1 MKRILLIILTFI
13 AAISC
18 YDDSVI
24 WDKLQEHEERIG
36 RLEKLCNELNSNISA
51 LEGIVEA
58 LQANDY
64 VTGIYPL
71 TEEGVDLGYK
81 ITFSKSGNI
90 NIYHGK
96 AGAAGAPGQDGADG
110 ADGKD
115 GHTPQIGVRKD
126 TDGVYYWTLDG
137 EWLTDSEGNKIPTTG
152 KDGANGQP
160 GAPGDDG
167 QPGQDGEDGADG
179 EQGKPGQDGA
189 DGITPLLK
197 IEDDYWYISYDNG
210 HSWQQLYKAV
220 GEDGAAGAD
229 GTDGAPGKDGQSFFQ
244 SIDTT
249 NPNYIILT
257 LADGT
262 TIKIPTWKAFEEL
275 QIKVNKLNTNLT
287 ALQAII
293 EALESNMY
301 VTEIFPIMEDG
312 KEAGYIIYL
321 SDGKFISIYHGK
333 DGEDGTPGK
342 DGEDGKDGADGAD
355 GKDGYTP
362 SISVKQGEDGK
373 YYWTVDGEWMDGSTG
388 EGNWVIDGGWLT
400 DGQGNK
406 IPATGKNGITPTL
419 KIVNGYW
426 YISYDNGN
434 TWSSEPLGPATADAD
449 GGIFKDIAYDDEGL
463 YITLSNGETIVISRH
478 EQNLIDL
485 CKITPSDITDRGVT
499 FIGYLGIPQEDLVYS
514 QVTVYYSDAETFS
527 VFESESVTTTFFDY
541 NSSFSV
547 RISGLKAGTNYSYCI
562 CIKIRGQEVYGEIGH
577 FQTETKPNLKISFE
591 TGKVIPGKGY
601 YDAGYFVNGFALP
614 LLKSDIPEKI
624 DYVRFYL
631 RGMNDG
637 DIKNI
642 TSEVGYFT
650 DPEATSF
657 IPIKSVTIPVTL
669 YTDFTL
675 TDFPIE
681 CTKKEIETAMSTHPE
696 AVYWG
701 VSYYLSSEEEETDIV
716 GEGYNY
722 SIGAACCSS
731 ESYSSMG
738 SLGLFYHKNKWTKRA
753 VSLVLYTGT
762 VTVVP
767 PSNSESDNLADIDLM
782 KTRYNGGC
790 YLAGNAKWSSVSS
803 FSSTNLI
810 PISRGKG
817 NELYIYYSS
826 SNPSYH
832 LTWYS
837 ADAVEEPP
845 IENEVGTGNI
855 FPQGGFVV
863 KDGMVAGGGGV
874 ICTKGTDANGNV
886 YIKLFVS
893 DTYNSSAAY
902 IRLGVSHGG
911 ILSNLDNFYIFGGQR

>member
-1 MKRILLIILTFI
+1 
-13 AAISC
+13 
-18 YDDSVI
+18 
-24 WDKLQEHEERIG
+24 
-36 RLEKLCNELNSNISA
+36 
-51 LEGIVEA
+51 
-58 LQANDY
+58 
-64 VTGIYPL
+64 
-71 TEEGVDLGYK
+71 
-81 ITFSKSGNI
+81 
-90 NIYHGK
+90 
-96 AGAAGAPGQDGADG
+96 
-110 ADGKD
+110 
-115 GHTPQIGVRKD
+115 
-126 TDGVYYWTLDG
+126 
-137 EWLTDSEGNKIPTTG
+137 
-152 KDGANGQP
+152 
-160 GAPGDDG
+160 
-167 QPGQDGEDGADG
+167 
-179 EQGKPGQDGA
+179 
-189 DGITPLLK
+189 
-197 IEDDYWYISYDNG
+197 
-210 HSWQQLYKAV
+210 
-220 GEDGAAGAD
+220 
-229 GTDGAPGKDGQSFFQ
+229 
-244 SIDTT
+244 
-249 NPNYIILT
+249 
-257 LADGT
+257 
-262 TIKIPTWKAFEEL
+262 
-275 QIKVNKLNTNLT
+275 
-287 ALQAII
+287 
-293 EALESNMY
+293 
-301 VTEIFPIMEDG
+301 
-312 KEAGYIIYL
+312 
-321 SDGKFISIYHGK
+321 
-333 DGEDGTPGK
+333 
-342 DGEDGKDGADGAD
+342 
-355 GKDGYTP
+355 
-362 SISVKQGEDGK
+362 
-373 YYWTVDGEWMDGSTG
+373 MDGSTG

-406 IPATGKNGITPTL
+406 IPATGKDGITPTL

-426 YISYDNGN
+426 YISYDNGK
-434 TWSSEPLGPATADAD
+434 TWSSEPLGPATANAD

-499 FIGYLGIPQEDLVYS
+499 FIGYLDIPQEDLVYS

-696 AVYWG
+696 AAYWG
-701 VSYYLSSEEEETDIV
+701 VSYYLSSEEEEEETDIV

-753 VSLVLYTGT
+753 VSWVLYTGT

-874 ICTKGTDANGNV
+874 TCTKGTDANGNV

>member
-1 MKRILLIILTFI
+1 
-13 AAISC
+13 
-18 YDDSVI
+18 D
-24 WDKLQEHEERIG
+24 
-36 RLEKLCNELNSNISA
+36 
-51 LEGIVEA
+51 
-58 LQANDY
+58 
-64 VTGIYPL
+64 
-71 TEEGVDLGYK
+71 
-81 ITFSKSGNI
+81 
-90 NIYHGK
+90 
-96 AGAAGAPGQDGADG
+96 
-110 ADGKD
+110 
-115 GHTPQIGVRKD
+115 
-126 TDGVYYWTLDG
+126 
-137 EWLTDSEGNKIPTTG
+137 
-152 KDGANGQP
+152 
-160 GAPGDDG
+160 
-167 QPGQDGEDGADG
+167 
-179 EQGKPGQDGA
+179 
-189 DGITPLLK
+189 
-197 IEDDYWYISYDNG
+197 
-210 HSWQQLYKAV
+210 
-220 GEDGAAGAD
+220 
-229 GTDGAPGKDGQSFFQ
+229 
-244 SIDTT
+244 
-249 NPNYIILT
+249 
-257 LADGT
+257 
-262 TIKIPTWKAFEEL
+262 
-275 QIKVNKLNTNLT
+275 
-287 ALQAII
+287 
-293 EALESNMY
+293 
-301 VTEIFPIMEDG
+301 
-312 KEAGYIIYL
+312 
-321 SDGKFISIYHGK
+321 
-333 DGEDGTPGK
+333 
-342 DGEDGKDGADGAD
+342 
-355 GKDGYTP
+355 
-362 SISVKQGEDGK
+362 
-373 YYWTVDGEWMDGSTG
+373 
-388 EGNWVIDGGWLT
+388 
-400 DGQGNK
+400 
-406 IPATGKNGITPTL
+406 
-419 KIVNGYW
+419 GYW
-426 YISYDNGN
+426 YISYDDGK
-434 TWSSEPLGPATADAD
+434 TWSPEPLGPATAGAE
-449 GGIFKDIAYDDEGL
+449 GGIFSDISYDEEGL
-463 YITLSNGETIVISRH
+463 YITLSNGETITLSRR
-478 EQNLIDL
+478 EQSLIEL
-485 CKITPSDITDRGVT
+485 CDVTPMDITDRSVT
-499 FIGYLGIPQEDLVYS
+499 FIGYLDIPQEDLVYS

-701 VSYYLSSEEEETDIV
+701 VSYYLSSEEEEEETDIV

-722 SIGAACCSS
+722 SIGAACCNS

-753 VSLVLYTGT
+753 VSWVLYTGT

-863 KDGMVAGGGGV
+863 KDGMVAGGGEV